1 MPPILRAARRLPLLR
16 VLFPPPAPVVADPA
30 SLDTRRAAWAR
41 ALKQLLPP
49 STVLWTLTPGSTMT
63 LALEALATELAR
75 IEGRGLDLLEE
86 ADPRTTTE
94 LLPDWERML
103 GLPDGCVV
111 ELLETT
117 AERRL
122 VITEKYTARGGQ
134 SPAYF
139 IGQAAKLGVI
149 ATVNEFHS
157 LVLRAGF
164 RAGER
169 CYGEEWSHVWEL
181 DASDRL
187 PAPRIRRVECINT
200 ADGSLPPGR
209 YYYRIVARNAI
220 GATLGSLERSG
231 VAPAGTSTNIME
243 VEWEHVEGAESYD
256 VYGRDR
262 RGELYMVS
270 VSEVD
275 AAVDGHKFQDDGSI
289 SPGGTP
295 LPETNTTGSG
305 APNGVEL
312 PAPMITTV
320 EWASDSDG
328 ALGPGTWYY
337 VVTAMDDVGETLASA
352 EGFGV
357 AGGATTTNR
366 MRVHWT
372 VVPGATNYR
381 VYGRD
386 TGAEGYMVDVSAED
400 AGLDPLFD
408 DEGSSIP
415 GAAPPSSNTT
425 RTDIARTL
433 ECRVRKASPAHSL
446 VLFAYP

>member
-16 VLFPPPAPVVADPA
+16 VLFPPPAPVVAAPA
-30 SLDTRRAAWAR
+30 SLETRRAAWAR

-49 STVLWTLTPGSTMT
+49 STVLWTLTPGSTTT

-169 CYGEEWSHVWEL
+169 CYGEEWCHIWEL

-187 PAPRIRRVECINT
+187 PAPVAHVSLDANFD
-200 ADGSLPPGR
+200 AVFLDGLGVGR
-209 YYYRIVARNAI
+209 YYYRVTALNAY
-220 GATLGSLERSG
+220 GETLGSLERS
-231 VAPAGTSTNIME
+231 AAAGPLTKSIMRIGWAA
-243 VEWEHVEGAESYD
+243 VPCATGYR

-262 RGELYMVS
+262 RGEMMIA
-270 VSEVD
+270 EVGPT
-275 AAVDGHKFQDDGSI
+275 VLFFLDDGTV
-289 SPGGTP
+289 PPAGAMP
-295 LPETNTTGSG
+295 ATNTTGSG

-312 PAPMITTV
+312 PAPMVTAV

-328 ALGPGTWYY
+328 ALPAGTYY
-337 VVTAMDDVGETLASA
+337 YQVTAMDDVGETLASA

-366 MRVHWT
+366 MRLHWS

-381 VYGRD
+381 VYGRS

-400 AGLDPLFD
+400 AGVDPLFD
-408 DEGSSIP
+408 DEGSIIP

-425 RTDIARTL
+425 RTGVARTL